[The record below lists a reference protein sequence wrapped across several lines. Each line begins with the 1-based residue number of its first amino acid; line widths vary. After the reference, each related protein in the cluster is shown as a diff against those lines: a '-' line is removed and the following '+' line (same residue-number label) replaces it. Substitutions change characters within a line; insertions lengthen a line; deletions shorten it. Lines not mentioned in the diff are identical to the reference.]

1 MRYFRIIRYDN
12 GQSPFGPGMMA
23 RLFIKWLCLAVAV
36 LLADYALTGI
46 STTGFGS
53 ALFAAAALGLLNMV
67 FRPILLVLTLP
78 INVLSLGL
86 FTFVI
91 NAFMLKMAS
100 GLIPGF
106 TVTGFWTA
114 VFGALLISIINW
126 ILTLL
131 IREKRMYTYS
141 DTQGPRNGRPDEKSG
156 TIDLNKQND
165 KWQ

>member
-1 MRYFRIIRYDN
+1 MIRYDN
-12 GQSPFGPGMMA
+12 GQTPFGQGMMV
-23 RLFIKWLCLAVAV
+23 RLFIKWLCLTVAV
-36 LLADYALTGI
+36 LFADYALDGI

-53 ALFAAAALGLLNMV
+53 ALFAAAALGLLNMI
-67 FRPILLVLTLP
+67 FRPILLILTLP

-106 TVTGFWTA
+106 TVTGFWAA

-131 IREKRMYTYS
+131 IGEKRMYTYS
-141 DTQGPRNGRPDEKSG
+141 DTTGPRNGRPSEKSG

>member
-12 GQSPFGPGMMA
+12 GQSPFGQGMMV
-23 RLFIKWLCLAVAV
+23 RLFIKWLCLTVAV
-36 LLADYALTGI
+36 LFADYALDGI

-67 FRPILLVLTLP
+67 FRPILLILTLP

-106 TVTGFWTA
+106 TVTGFWAA

-131 IREKRMYTYS
+131 IGEKRMYTYS
-141 DTQGPRNGRPDEKSG
+141 DTPGPRNGRPGEKSG
-156 TIDLNKQND
+156 AIDLNKQND